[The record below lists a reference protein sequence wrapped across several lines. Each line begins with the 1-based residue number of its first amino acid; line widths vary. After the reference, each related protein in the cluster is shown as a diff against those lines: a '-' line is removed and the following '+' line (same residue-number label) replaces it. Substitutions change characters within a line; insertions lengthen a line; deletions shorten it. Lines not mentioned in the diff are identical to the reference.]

1 MAAGGGR
8 VSSAPRSTWRHRGLR
23 RRTGAWA
30 KLRVKTAVPA
40 AAWRAGRGAHGGERE
55 PRAAAESSSEVGG
68 ARQRQARTAAEGEAP
83 AGREPQVDCGP
94 CHGAR
99 GGETRAWGAARGR
112 VGRVARETFAG
123 RGGRRRTLTGTLWPR
138 APRPRV
144 WAPCGRPQSRRGV
157 ERPEGQAGLQT
168 ERAGVR
174 GSA

>member
-1 MAAGGGR
+1 MAAEGGGACF
-8 VSSAPRSTWRHRGLR
+8 VCATFHVETPGASKTDTPGRSYGSRQRCRPLR
-23 RRTGAWA
+23 
-30 KLRVKTAVPA
+30 
-40 AAWRAGRGAHGGERE
+40 GERE
-55 PRAAAESSSEVGG
+55 PRAAAESSTEVGG